1 LTWRRSLTLRSLIW
15 RRTLT
20 LRSLIRRRTLTL
32 RSLIRRRTLT
42 LRSLALRALVGRSL
56 ALRALILRA
65 LTLRALTLRLSGG
78 TLLRLAVP
86 LLHLRAACAH
96 LCLILTLLV
105 AAKYAHDLAS
115 QVAARVAIDR
125 TSLRMSLRILID
137 HRLYALLLIAGK
149 VEISEPFHPTMRN
162 VRGASS
168 RVLLGIRALWLTLLG
183 VGAERRHCEC
193 DHERARCQKGGL
205 HRHDLT
211 LCGLDAPEGPI
222 RTGQAARSQPL
233 QPLRRREI

>member
-1 LTWRRSLTLRSLIW
+1 LTLRSLI
-15 RRTLT
+15 
-20 LRSLIRRRTLTL
+20 
-32 RSLIRRRTLT
+32 
-42 LRSLALRALVGRSL
+42 
-56 ALRALILRA
+56 
-65 LTLRALTLRLSGG
+65 LRLSGG
-78 TLLRLAVP
+78 TLLLAALV
-86 LLHLRAACAH
+86 LHLLVTCAH
-96 LCLILTLLV
+96 LCVILTLLV

-115 QVAARVAIDR
+115 QVAARVAIAR

-137 HRLYALLLIAGK
+137 HRLYALLLIAGQ
-149 VEISEPFHPTMRN
+149 VEIPEPFHPTLRK
-162 VRGASS
+162 VRRISS
-168 RVLLGIRALWLTLLG
+168 RALLGINALWLTLLG
-183 VGAERRHCEC
+183 IGAERRHCEC

>member
-1 LTWRRSLTLRSLIW
+1 MTWRRSLTLRSLIW
-15 RRTLT
+15 
-20 LRSLIRRRTLTL
+20 RRTLTL

-56 ALRALILRA
+56 ALRALTLRA

-168 RVLLGIRALWLTLLG
+168 RVLLGISALWRTLLG
-183 VGAERRHCEC
+183 IGAERHGECE
-193 DHERARCQKGGL
+193 HERARCQKGGL